1 MLKSYELL
9 YIVHPDLEGTI
20 EKVMDKVAGFII
32 KADGKILSQEDWGKR
47 KLAYKISKNDFGV
60 YVLVIFSVESIKLKE
75 VERNMRL
82 SEEIMRSMIVTLPEE
97 KETKKPVKPRTTV
110 TEVDD
115 KRVEKVEKVAISESE
130 IIDVE
135 KVEKPVKKAIKITK
149 KETKEK
155 GIKLPAAKDRIE
167 LAKKSVKKIEKPKKE
182 AKPED
187 EKARLKKLDEKLEE
201 LLK

>member
-20 EKVMDKVAGFII
+20 EKVMDKVAGFIT
-32 KADGKILSQEDWGKR
+32 KADGKVLSQEDWGKR
-47 KLAYKISKNDFGV
+47 KLAYMISKNDFGV
-60 YVLVIFSVESIKLKE
+60 YVLVNFTIESVLLKE

-82 SEEIMRSMIVTLPEE
+82 SEEIMRSLIVALPEIKE
-97 KETKKPVKPRTTV
+97 NKKPLKPRLTAAEIETKKAKKEEKRESIKP
-110 TEVDD
+110 EVQVEEKAE
-115 KRVEKVEKVAISESE
+115 KRSQKATKVIE
-130 IIDVE
+130 
-135 KVEKPVKKAIKITK
+135 

-155 GIKLPAAKDRIE
+155 VEKAPVTKDRIE
-167 LAKKSVKKIEKPKKE
+167 LARKSTKKTEKPKKE
-182 AKPED
+182 VKPED

>member
-20 EKVMDKVAGFII
+20 EKVMDKVAGFIK
-32 KADGKILSQEDWGKR
+32 KADGTLLSQEDWGKR

-60 YVLVIFSVESIKLKE
+60 YVLVNFTMESLMLKE

-82 SEEIMRSMIVTLPEE
+82 SEEIMRSIIVALPEI
-97 KETKKPVKPRTTV
+97 KENKKLVKPRLTAVEIEAKKAEKTAKEETV
-110 TEVDD
+110 VSTVLD
-115 KRVEKVEKVAISESE
+115 EKLEAIE
-130 IIDVE
+130 
-135 KVEKPVKKAIKITK
+135 EKPAKKTE
-149 KETKEK
+149 KESKEK
-155 GIKLPAAKDRIE
+155 KVKAPVSKDRIE
-167 LAKKSVKKIEKPKKE
+167 LAKTTIKKTEKPKKE

-187 EKARLKKLDEKLEE
+187 EKARLKKLDEKLDE